1 MIFHFSKKELCLQV
15 NLHIWNKQTIFFGF
29 CLLEKCKIIIK
40 VTLSSVLEVIFQP
53 IYRTNPIFLKTYMGN
68 DGKYYKR
75 NNKKQKGTDTVE
87 KNISPYL
94 GKNKR
99 SIKIHRLK
107 MINIC
112 KTEFN
117 LILNL
122 YQLKKGMQVADEMVH
137 QEQINMVDKN
147 VDDPLK

>member
-1 MIFHFSKKELCLQV
+1 
-15 NLHIWNKQTIFFGF
+15 
-29 CLLEKCKIIIK
+29 
-40 VTLSSVLEVIFQP
+40 
-53 IYRTNPIFLKTYMGN
+53 MGN

-87 KNISPYL
+87 KKISPYL

-99 SIKIHRLK
+99 NTKIHRLK

-122 YQLKKGMQVADEMVH
+122 YWLKKGMQVADEMVH
-137 QEQINMVDKN
+137 
-147 VDDPLK
+147 